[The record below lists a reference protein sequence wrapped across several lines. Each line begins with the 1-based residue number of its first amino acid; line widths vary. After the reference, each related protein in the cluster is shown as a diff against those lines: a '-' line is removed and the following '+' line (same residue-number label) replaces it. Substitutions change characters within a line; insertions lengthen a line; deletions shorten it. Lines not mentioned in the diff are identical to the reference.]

1 MNLNFN
7 RRQVLLDTE
16 TTGLDP
22 LKGHRLTEIGCIE
35 MIDRRPTGQHFQT
48 YLNPERETDEGA
60 LKVTGLSAEFLK
72 DKPKFYEV
80 VENFLAFVMVEGTE
94 LIIHNAP
101 FDLGFVNYELSL
113 LSHSQGPL
121 EQSLPVIDT
130 LVMARRLH
138 PGQRNNLDALCKRYN
153 IENKDRKYH
162 GALLD
167 ARLLMRVYLAMT
179 AGQTP
184 MNLTPDNRI
193 ESQVI
198 AHEGLNADAQKVLMK
213 REPYFSLRVIRA
225 TEEELQAHAVRMD
238 KICKF
243 NDTRL

>member
-1 MNLNFN
+1 MNFN

-22 LKGHRLTEIGCIE
+22 LQGHRLTEIGCIE
-35 MIDRRPTGQHFQT
+35 IIDRRPTGRHFQT

-60 LKVTGLSAEFLK
+60 LKVTGLTTDFLK
-72 DKPKFYEV
+72 DKPKFSEV
-80 VENFLAFVMVEGTE
+80 VEDLLAFVIVPGTE

-101 FDLGFVNYELSL
+101 FDLGFLNYELSL
-113 LSHSQGPL
+113 LSHAQCPL
-121 EQSLPVIDT
+121 EQSLNVIDT

-153 IENKDRKYH
+153 IENNDRAYH

-179 AGQTP
+179 AGQSQ
-184 MNLTPDNRI
+184 MNLTPDSRVQ
-193 ESQVI
+193 SQERVN
-198 AHEGLNADAQKVLMK
+198 AGLNVDAQRVFIK
-213 REPYFSLRVIRA
+213 REPSFSLRVIRA
-225 TEEELQAHAVRMD
+225 TDEEVQVHTARMEKLQSKR
-238 KICKF
+238 ILQ
-243 NDTRL
+243 N